1 MHTDSMR
8 CSAKEK
14 GQVVDLAFA
23 VSMGEAGVEPVTP
36 AL

>member
-23 VSMGEAGVEPVTP
+23 FSMAKPGSNQ
-36 AL
+36 